1 MGIVI
6 WLTLQAFLNMGAN
19 VGLIPLTGMPLPFF
33 TYGGSSTLVTIMGI
47 AILLNISR
55 FSNLNGKN

>member
-1 MGIVI
+1 M
-6 WLTLQAFLNMGAN
+6 QAFLNMGAN

-33 TYGGSSTLVTIMGI
+33 TYGGSSTLVTLAGV

-55 FSNLNGKN
+55 HTNLNGRN

>member
-19 VGLIPLTGMPLPFF
+19 VGLIPLTGIPLPFF
-33 TYGGSSTLVTIMGI
+33 TYGGSSTLVTLLGI

-55 FSNLNGKN
+55 FTELNGKH

>member
-1 MGIVI
+1 MGIVV
-6 WLTLQAFLNMGAN
+6 WLTMQAFLNMGAN

-33 TYGGSSTLVTIMGI
+33 TYGGSSTLVTLLGI

-55 FSNLNGKN
+55 FTNLNGRN